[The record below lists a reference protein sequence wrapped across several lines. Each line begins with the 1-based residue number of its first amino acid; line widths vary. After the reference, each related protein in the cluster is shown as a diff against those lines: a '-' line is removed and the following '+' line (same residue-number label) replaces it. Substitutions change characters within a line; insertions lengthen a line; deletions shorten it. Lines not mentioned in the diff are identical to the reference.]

1 MTSGAKAQ
9 TGKTGSGSGITQL
22 TGDATAGPG
31 TGSQVLTLQD
41 TSNVTSVVQTILSNN
56 NLSLY
61 ENNAIAAG
69 ISTPTPLP
77 AQYNVVSVTANY
89 QKVILPNI
97 TTLGEYV
104 YIDNSSPYILS
115 VYPYGTQTIDALGA
129 GLPIQLAPSSYWL
142 GVVEATGAS
151 GTWASVI
158 ASLNGTSP
166 ISVTYGSGTVTTA
179 LTGIVPVANGG
190 TGVTTSTGT
199 GSVVLSTDPTIISPT
214 IDSPTIGNSGGS
226 YPGEVT
232 FSVGAAGGGGS
243 VQISAPS
250 TQSTNTV
257 LNLPVVTTT
266 PDTLATLAAT
276 QTLTNKTISGA
287 SNTLSNI
294 LLTTAV
300 TGTLPVANG
309 GTASAYGVTPQQQAF
324 ALGGSSNVAETFPRL
339 IATNTNTYTIPHFQ
353 AVYLYAGQVV
363 NSVKFATGSTAGSA
377 LTSQWVGLF
386 DSTGLCV
393 SIGTQSLTTMA
404 ANNLFNWSLSSAYTV
419 PTSGLYYVGIGIY
432 GTTSPVYPTFVGGPG
447 TGPLGEIIWGSSP
460 VLQYTS
466 GSAATVPTVGTT
478 TFTPALSATNG
489 IYSSLQ

>member
-61 ENNAIAAG
+61 ENNAITAG

-77 AQYNVVSVTANY
+77 AQYNVVSATANY
-89 QKVILPNI
+89 QKVILPNTI
-97 TTLGEYV
+97 TLGEYV
-104 YIDNSSPYILS
+104 YIDNASSYILS

-129 GLPIQLAPSSYWL
+129 GLPIQLDPSSYWL

-158 ASLNGTSP
+158 GSLNGTSP
-166 ISVTYGSGTVTTA
+166 ISVTYGNGTVTTA
-179 LTGIVPVANGG
+179 LTGIV
-190 TGVTTSTGT
+190 
-199 GSVVLSTDPTIISPT
+199 
-214 IDSPTIGNSGGS
+214 
-226 YPGEVT
+226 
-232 FSVGAAGGGGS
+232 
-243 VQISAPS
+243 
-250 TQSTNTV
+250 
-257 LNLPVVTTT
+257 
-266 PDTLATLAAT
+266 
-276 QTLTNKTISGA
+276 
-287 SNTLSNI
+287 
-294 LLTTAV
+294 
-300 TGTLPVANG
+300 PVANG

-324 ALGGSSNVAETFPRL
+324 ALGGASNVAETFPRL
-339 IATNTNTYTIPHFQ
+339 IAGNANTYTIPHFQ

-363 NSVKFATGSTAGSA
+363 NSVKFSTGLTAGSA
-377 LTSQWVGLF
+377 LTSQWIGLF

-404 ANNLFNWSLSSAYTV
+404 ANTLFTWSLSSAYTV

-432 GTTSPVYPTFVGGPG
+432 GTTSPVYPTFVAGPVGSGGG
-447 TGPLGEIIWGSSP
+447 STIWGQSP

-478 TFTPALSATNG
+478 TFTPVISTTNG